1 MTLREWMD
9 KLDITIDEAARSFD
23 VSIFAVKKWLN
34 GQRIP
39 RPTAQ
44 RKIKKITR
52 GDVTP
57 ADWIK

>member
-1 MTLREWMD
+1 MD

-23 VSIFAVKKWLN
+23 VSIFAVRKWLR
-34 GQRIP
+34 GERIP
-39 RPTAQ
+39 RPAIQ

-57 ADWIK
+57 SDWIK